1 MGPGLVTSSDPPLLP
16 EAPLPNAISQG
27 GTVQSARGRRAGRRG
42 EATSPPWAELRS
54 APQHPLLGWT
64 WPETETHK
72 LAGGEQ
78 LGGREETHGG
88 GATRWCPRTARSL
101 TLRTAGAAPCV
112 PGANGRL
119 LQRLALSRHA
129 WPCRGSHLPPGTL
142 RADSHVPRPGN
153 LTRGGRTGVAGRAA
167 AMSPSGQTCT
177 WHCGTR
183 QSRAQSPVL
192 GLVRPG
198 PGAAVT
204 SVPSEE
210 SSVVATPGDR
220 KR

>member
-1 MGPGLVTSSDPPLLP
+1 MPSPRGAQSSLHGDGGPEGGVKRRPLRGQSFGQR
-16 EAPLPNAISQG
+16 PNTRSWG
-27 GTVQSARGRRAGRRG
+27 GRGPRRRPINSRAVSGSGAGRRHTEEGPRAGVRGRR
-42 EATSPPWAELRS
+42 
-54 APQHPLLGWT
+54 
-64 WPETETHK
+64 
-72 LAGGEQ
+72 
-78 LGGREETHGG
+78 
-88 GATRWCPRTARSL
+88 GASRCAQQGPRH
-101 TLRTAGAAPCV
+101 V

-142 RADSHVPRPGN
+142 RANSHVPRPGN